1 MRCAVDGPGASF
13 GPRND
18 DGLCQVPTHGLPRCS
33 ADLTPDTGLPTDPAP
48 PPMPDADTL
57 TLSHVDD
64 EGRARMVDVS
74 AKSPTA
80 RTAVARGRVL
90 IGEEA
95 FRLVREKG
103 LRKGDVLTVA
113 QVAGILGAKQTSRL
127 IPLCHDVLL
136 EGVDLD
142 FELNEADLAVEV
154 RAYVKTTGPTGVE
167 MEALTAV
174 SVAALTIYDMCKSVS
189 KDVTITDVQ
198 LLAKTGGQSGDYRR
212 SG

>member
-1 MRCAVDGPGASF
+1 M
-13 GPRND
+13 
-18 DGLCQVPTHGLPRCS
+18 T
-33 ADLTPDTGLPTDPAP
+33 
-48 PPMPDADTL
+48 DADAL
-57 TLSHVDD
+57 TLSHTDD
-64 EGRARMVDVS
+64 DGRARMVDVS

-90 IGEEA
+90 VGEEA
-95 FRLVREKG
+95 FRLVQENRI
-103 LRKGDVLTVA
+103 RKGDVLTVA
-113 QVAGILGAKQTSRL
+113 QIAGIFGAKQTSTL

-142 FELNEADLAVEV
+142 LELNEEDFAVEV

-174 SVAALTIYDMCKSVS
+174 SVAALTVYDMCKSVS
-189 KDVTITDVQ
+189 REIAITGVQ

-212 SG
+212 SN